1 MFLPLNKQRQT
12 GSSVLVQL
20 YHVRECEEDPGDLLF
35 LFSLRI
41 VAVFGFTN
49 FVIEANSRYA
59 GVFCVLAAA
68 SSVQTVVHQRDCKI
82 CFTDSIPVYTV
93 FYASLL
99 VSRWKVSLGFH
110 VRCFCDQHS
119 GPLMLYNIH

>member
-1 MFLPLNKQRQT
+1 LFLPLNKQRQT
-12 GSSVLVQL
+12 GSRVLVQL

-82 CFTDSIPVYTV
+82 CSTDP
-93 FYASLL
+93 
-99 VSRWKVSLGFH
+99 
-110 VRCFCDQHS
+110 
-119 GPLMLYNIH
+119 

>member
-1 MFLPLNKQRQT
+1 
-12 GSSVLVQL
+12 VLVQL

-59 GVFCVLAAA
+59 GVFCAFAAA
-68 SSVQTVVHQRDCKI
+68 SSVQTVVHQRDCKSALQI
-82 CFTDSIPVYTV
+82 LNASIPVYTV

-99 VSRWKVSLGFH
+99 VSRWNVSLGFH